1 MQRVMFLV
9 PNPISMPC
17 PQAVRIIT
25 LSTPRMRRV
34 MTVGVLI
41 SILRAG
47 LLLYLRGIFRGLLCR
62 LSRAVWCG
70 ITFVDLTLY
79 EFVPAFHDARSASLR
94 GDARADTAAP
104 SPLLLWRRPS
114 AGTPPPTF
122 FPGASPALLD
132 PADKRLPT
140 ASPRTPS
147 HPLGDCEARSSASGG
162 PFGLYPLPRATNPLA
177 T

>member
-17 PQAVRIIT
+17 PQAVRIIS

-62 LSRAVWCG
+62 LSGAVWCG

-79 EFVPAFHDARSASLR
+79 DFVPAFHDARSPSLR

-104 SPLLLWRRPS
+104 SQLLLWRRPS
-114 AGTPPPTF
+114 AGSYAPDFLSGRIPRPPRPC
-122 FPGASPALLD
+122 
-132 PADKRLPT
+132 RQV
-140 ASPRTPS
+140 PS
-147 HPLGDCEARSSASGG
+147 HCLPAYAFT
-162 PFGLYPLPRATNPLA
+162 PFGRQWGPLER
-177 T
+177 